1 MFKVSQTLVKPQ
13 EKNSNISSS
22 GEELL
27 KEDYDQEEEDEE
39 IEDEEEEAVPLN
51 KANIKIYDSDINEI
65 DSEQSKSRL
74 KELYESNKKNNV
86 FAMTTC
92 FQCKDKMRTTTENMS
107 LGPVYCMCC
116 KAKGIGSQGL
126 GKVAYKKLFIEGSG
140 RANSQ
145 VSTTLVSNQGRL
157 IESSSKE
164 SFMDSDEDDSEF

>member
-51 KANIKIYDSDINEI
+51 KATIKIYDSDINEI

-86 FAMTTC
+86 FTMTTC
-92 FQCKDKMRTTTENMS
+92 FQC
-107 LGPVYCMCC
+107 
-116 KAKGIGSQGL
+116 
-126 GKVAYKKLFIEGSG
+126 
-140 RANSQ
+140 
-145 VSTTLVSNQGRL
+145 
-157 IESSSKE
+157 
-164 SFMDSDEDDSEF
+164 